1 MSKRRVAAD
10 NSCAMWSVFATH
22 DHSLGIGGQ
31 CPHPMRAQVV
41 CIRHLCIFARYR
53 YHAVIANIE
62 CHCEGRSPVAIRTP
76 DACPGGLYTP
86 SMNIRSV
93 SFPDCHCEGRSPVAI
108 RTPNACPGGLYS
120 PPMNIRS
127 VSIQRP
133 PCVKGAAAQSA
144 RLGDCLSQQACTC
157 LFLRK
162 TTPPPLWGTSPYTGE
177 AFSLGIVP

>member
-22 DHSLGIGGQ
+22 ENLLGIGGQ

-53 YHAVIANIE
+53 YRAVIANIE
-62 CHCEGRSPVAIRTP
+62 
-76 DACPGGLYTP
+76 
-86 SMNIRSV
+86 
-93 SFPDCHCEGRSPVAI
+93 CHCEGRSPVAI

-162 TTPPPLWGTSPYTGE
+162 TTPPPLRGTSPYTGE
-177 AFSLGIVP
+177 AFSHGFVTCTSLRGCGAAVAIRSS

>member
-1 MSKRRVAAD
+1 MCKGGCRAISAAGGL
-10 NSCAMWSVFATH
+10 SQPT
-22 DHSLGIGGQ
+22 SLHMLVSAQNNPSAPVGHLPLHRGGF
-31 CPHPMRAQVV
+31 
-41 CIRHLCIFARYR
+41 FARYR
-53 YHAVIANIE
+53 WAV
-62 CHCEGRSPVAIRTP
+62 P
-76 DACPGGLYTP
+76 
-86 SMNIRSV
+86 
-93 SFPDCHCEGRSPVAI
+93 
-108 RTPNACPGGLYS
+108 TPNSCTGGLYS

-177 AFSLGIVP
+177 AFSHGFVTCTSLRGREAAAAIRVPLTCRFPEGFI

>member
-1 MSKRRVAAD
+1 M
-10 NSCAMWSVFATH
+10 
-22 DHSLGIGGQ
+22 
-31 CPHPMRAQVV
+31 P
-41 CIRHLCIFARYR
+41 
-53 YHAVIANIE
+53 
-62 CHCEGRSPVAIRTP
+62 
-76 DACPGGLYTP
+76 
-86 SMNIRSV
+86 
-93 SFPDCHCEGRSPVAI
+93 
-108 RTPNACPGGLYS
+108 TPNACPGGLYS

-177 AFSLGIVP
+177 AFSLGIVPCMSLRGCDSSRGSPFSLYEAYHSSKRKGKRIASPVCELVRNDSMVSFRVCHCEAAKQPWQSVLFI